1 MNLFIEGLQG
11 SGKST
16 LLNKFAK
23 QYPDYPVYR
32 EGDYN
37 PVELAWNALLT
48 YEQYQKMLT
57 KYEYLKEDI
66 IRHTVV
72 EDDTHIVAYTLIL
85 AENRQ
90 FYQDM
95 EQYELYNGRVS
106 FSHFH
111 EVIMKRYQMYGK
123 GNGLFECSFFQ
134 NSIETMMLFYEM
146 NDTAI
151 YDFYQEAFSYMKDK
165 NFQLIYLD
173 SENIRNSILQI
184 KKERVD
190 EQGLECW
197 FPLMMEYL
205 KASPYG
211 KRMGY
216 QNLDDLI
223 KHLAR
228 RRELELGIIQDI
240 IKTQATILKAKQFK
254 DDFALSVNGSNQ

>member
-1 MNLFIEGLQG
+1 MNIFIEGLQG

-16 LLNKFAK
+16 LLGKLAK

-48 YEQYQKMLT
+48 DKQYQEMIT
-57 KYEYLKEDI
+57 KYEYIRQDI
-66 IRHTVV
+66 LQHTIV
-72 EDDTHIVAYTLIL
+72 ENDTHIVAYTLIL

-95 EQYELYNGRVS
+95 EQYEIYNGRVG
-106 FSHFH
+106 FSQFH
-111 EVIMKRYQMYGK
+111 RTIMKRYQMYSG

-146 NDTAI
+146 TDTAI

-165 NFQLIYLD
+165 YFHLIYLD
-173 SENIRNSILQI
+173 SENIRNNILQI

-190 EQGLECW
+190 EQGVECW
-197 FPLMMEYL
+197 YPLMMEYL
-205 KASPYG
+205 KTSPYG
-211 KRMGY
+211 KRMNY
-216 QNLDDLI
+216 QNLD
-223 KHLAR
+223 HLVEHLTR

-240 IKTQATILKAKQFK
+240 LKTYATVLKARQFRYY
-254 DDFALSVNGSNQ
+254 Q